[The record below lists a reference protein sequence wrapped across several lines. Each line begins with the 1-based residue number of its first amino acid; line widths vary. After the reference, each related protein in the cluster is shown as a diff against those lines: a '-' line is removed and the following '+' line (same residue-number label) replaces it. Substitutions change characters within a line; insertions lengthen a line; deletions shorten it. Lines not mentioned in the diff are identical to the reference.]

1 MIRLPDKSKCKR
13 KDFLR
18 SLIVGNFIYLE
29 FINQK
34 RSSAWAFGSLE
45 SRRRNMST
53 RPKILKV
60 ISKNTMSLV
69 YLVNS
74 DGDWKTWAE
83 VVDSDC
89 EKIYN
94 YHCVIDKPIKSI
106 YTAYNVWS
114 RFQRDEIRHI
124 KSMTKDELIAK
135 YLMELL

>member
-1 MIRLPDKSKCKR
+1 
-13 KDFLR
+13 
-18 SLIVGNFIYLE
+18 
-29 FINQK
+29 
-34 RSSAWAFGSLE
+34 
-45 SRRRNMST
+45 MST